1 VGAAL
6 SNTINNLPAYYAAEA
21 AVPVANHD
29 QLLGLLI
36 GTNVGPII
44 TPWASLA
51 TLIWYSH
58 CRARGVEISW
68 GRFIWTGAIT
78 ASVALAAATG
88 ALLLTR

>member
-1 VGAAL
+1 M
-6 SNTINNLPAYYAAEA
+6 SNAINNLPAYYAAEA

-51 TLIWYSH
+51 TLIWYSR
-58 CRARGVEISW
+58 CRAQGVEISW
-68 GRFIWTGAIT
+68 PRFIWTGAVT
-78 ASVALAAATG
+78 AVLALGASVG